1 MDLFTP
7 ASELLYTGHHVE
19 GMELKPEA
27 PPLFLTT
34 AFTMDSF
41 DEVRDVYDRGG
52 YTYIRGGNPNRD
64 MLAETIS
71 YLEGGEKTHICASG
85 MGAIASSL
93 YTVLDPFDRIVCN
106 KSCYGEAYELMTL
119 LLSKMQIETDF
130 VDFTDLDA
138 VREAITPATALL
150 YTEVFSNPTLAMADI
165 EALAALAHENGALL
179 MVDNTFTTPLTVTP
193 LELGANL
200 VVNSLTKFLN
210 GHSDAIGGSVT
221 AKAPLIEEI
230 LKVSMLLGNP
240 GDPFSSW
247 LIHRGAQTAE
257 LRIRRQMEN
266 ANRLAAALEADSRV
280 EHVNHPSLPGY
291 PQRELADRLFPD
303 GLFTPMLSFI
313 LPEDPGLL
321 DRFLRGLHFARY
333 APTLGGIRTTLSHP
347 VTSSHPHVPDQLRRE
362 MGITPGMFRV
372 SCGIEDPDDLIRDFL
387 QALDGMKG

>member
-130 VDFTDLDA
+130 VDFTDLMPSG
-138 VREAITPATALL
+138 RR
-150 YTEVFSNPTLAMADI
+150 S
-165 EALAALAHENGALL
+165 H
-179 MVDNTFTTPLTVTP
+179 
-193 LELGANL
+193 
-200 VVNSLTKFLN
+200 
-210 GHSDAIGGSVT
+210 
-221 AKAPLIEEI
+221 
-230 LKVSMLLGNP
+230 
-240 GDPFSSW
+240 
-247 LIHRGAQTAE
+247 
-257 LRIRRQMEN
+257 RRQRFSIPKCSPIPPSRWQTSRRWR
-266 ANRLAAALEADSRV
+266 RLHMKTVRCSWWII
-280 EHVNHPSLPGY
+280 PLP
-291 PQRELADRLFPD
+291 PR
-303 GLFTPMLSFI
+303 
-313 LPEDPGLL
+313 
-321 DRFLRGLHFARY
+321 
-333 APTLGGIRTTLSHP
+333 
-347 VTSSHPHVPDQLRRE
+347 
-362 MGITPGMFRV
+362 
-372 SCGIEDPDDLIRDFL
+372 
-387 QALDGMKG
+387 